1 MIRTIIWFIWFWV
14 SLVLT
19 IPALLYVKVLD
30 KLNKTERRIEL
41 VHKVTKAWAKSLLWL
56 SGAKIKVEGE
66 ENIPEG
72 PVLFVSNH
80 QSNFDIPIFI
90 SYVDRPKGFIAKTET
105 AKMPFVV
112 SWMRQMRCVFMDRKD
127 IRQSVEAINKGAE
140 YLKQGYSMVICPE
153 GTRSKTGEVGEFKA
167 GSFKLAVKSGVT
179 VVPVAISGSINIMNK
194 GSIKI
199 KPALVELEILKPIE
213 VSKLSKEEQKYLHIT
228 VQKLIQ
234 DAIGKNN
241 NY

>member
-72 PVLFVSNH
+72 PVLYVSNH

-90 SYVDRPKGFIAKTET
+90 SYVDRPKGFIAKSET

-112 SWMRQMRCVFMDRKD
+112 SWMRQMRCVFMNRKD
-127 IRQSVEAINKGAE
+127 IRQSVEAIGQGVKYIKE
-140 YLKQGYSMVICPE
+140 GYSMVIFPE
-153 GTRSKTGEVGEFKA
+153 GTRSSSGEVGEFKA
-167 GSFKLAVKSGVT
+167 GSFKLALKSGAS
-179 VVPVAISGSINIMNK
+179 VVPVVISGSKDIMEK
-194 GSIKI
+194 GSLII
-199 KPALVELEILKPIE
+199 KPAKVKVKILEPVNVKE
-213 VSKLSKEEQKYLHIT
+213 LSKEEAKLLHSK
-228 VQKLIQ
+228 VEQLIR
-234 DAIGKNN
+234 NN
-241 NY
+241 I